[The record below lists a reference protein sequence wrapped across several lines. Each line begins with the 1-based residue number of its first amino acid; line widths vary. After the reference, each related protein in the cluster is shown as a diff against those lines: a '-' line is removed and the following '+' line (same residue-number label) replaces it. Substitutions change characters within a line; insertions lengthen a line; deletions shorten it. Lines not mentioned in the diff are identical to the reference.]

1 MILLDHAEGTT
12 LTSPSSQQSDTP
24 PEGRTTLIILERDGS
39 LRHYPPD
46 DRPDSAPERARV
58 EIASERAEP
67 TVIDKILDFTFDILG
82 IGNLEV
88 RVYERQS

>member
-46 DRPDSAPERARV
+46 RPDGSPERARV

>member
-1 MILLDHAEGTT
+1 MMILLDHAEEIT
-12 LTSPSSQQSDTP
+12 LTSPSTANETP
-24 PEGRTTLIILERDGS
+24 PARRTTLIILERDGS
-39 LRHYPPD
+39 LHHYPPD
-46 DRPDSAPERARV
+46 HPEGAPERARV